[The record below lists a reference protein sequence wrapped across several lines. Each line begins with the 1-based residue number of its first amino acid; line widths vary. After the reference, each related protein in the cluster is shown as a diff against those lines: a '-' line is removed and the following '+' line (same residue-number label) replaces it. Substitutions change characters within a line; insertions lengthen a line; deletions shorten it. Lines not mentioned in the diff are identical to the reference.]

1 MKTPV
6 PFDFLM
12 ANQAVAA
19 LENRAS
25 YLSTIRPMDTATLSA
40 INSCRR
46 GADALRAAFR
56 FPSEAQLDA
65 AHEAAVAEMDELEDV
80 EAYPGETENTAHE
93 AALWKRSQAP
103 LAENEAR
110 AMWGDR

>member
-1 MKTPV
+1 MTAV
-6 PFDFLM
+6 EFDFLM

-19 LENRAS
+19 LENRAA
-25 YLSTIRPMDTATLSA
+25 YLSTIRPLDVATLSA
-40 INSCRR
+40 IRSCVSA
-46 GADALRAAFR
+46 ADALRAAFH

-65 AHEAAVAEMDELEDV
+65 AHEAAVAEMDELADV
-80 EAYPGETENTAHE
+80 EAYPGETEDTAHE